1 MNNIKIKFMNQF
13 YHQIIFLLIL
23 SIFEIPINYKYK
35 LFYTLKFK
43 LFMVHLKNIFIFG
56 IICIIH
62 IDIVINSTE
71 KYKRNNQKDKSH
83 PYSTKF
89 KFRNSQKSIK
99 PIIPTGIHIHSNT
112 TENKS
117 NSNTEY
123 LISPS
128 TSKQSLSDSIDECI
142 SSTISNNM
150 SNNTNNSVDEFMI
163 NIVNDT
169 RCVCNSTNDTNS
181 YNNTDEVVINIVSDS
196 KELSKNV
203 DITTPSNIRYNKTFG
218 YYMSMNRYINR
229 NYTKQVYNIKKLVLV
244 HTSMSL
250 HNYNLIIKKGND
262 IIKEWRDN
270 STVDIWTLIKNIKL
284 NVYSKNRLIMHMVD
298 LDSDELRNPVYYNGF
313 LTDLFKY
320 MQVHGP
326 SVYINTI
333 SNIKQKKET
342 LGDIWINKEVNIYC
356 CYCGISKQIVIE
368 VSESDI
374 EKDIKL
380 KKNMNI
386 ILYIP
391 EVYEDFCKIPL
402 RLISRVFK
410 ELKEKSYNNSNNI
423 TMENIFIYNHIIM
436 YLIGV
441 VQENSDIIEESY
453 NIIKEIEKDI
463 NNSKISIYDFNCI
476 EVYTIVYN
484 AVKFF
489 YEEFPYVYM
498 LSHEENNLLRSKK
511 FNKYIYVHPSS
522 RYNKI
527 MGGHTVTL
535 QKYIRHCAIINETI
549 KSESAHDKCK
559 IIIINDKMYTNMTS
573 TEISIKEH
581 YHVQFVDNVRH
592 TLEIIHLPYYLH
604 KTANSKYVLHQ
615 IHKIKDIITHLK
627 CVYDIGTSKY
637 KKNQGYLYAFK
648 YNIKSKAWSLVR
660 GTKNLN
666 KTVEEMESTGHNII
680 FYYVNENIHETKF
693 YLAEFTY
700 PLSIKDEINDDNI
713 HKPRIPLLLS
723 VFMSSAI
730 IIGPY
735 DINYNN
741 NEVPMI
747 ESYTNMYPI
756 VYMHNYKEIM
766 DKTLLPK
773 ERSENISHAE
783 LLQNISINERKLNC
797 FIKYYYSDFFIR
809 NSNDWYEDHHC
820 YCMNINQEVNGS
832 TNNSIIKWNTRVY
845 DSVYE
850 YTTYRFNTNIK
861 DTRAFIRNNQS
872 VHTSFIDMLNRKNP
886 SMNMAMYGYCIYK
899 SINSKEYMSCP
910 MLCHIMKDLLGTL
923 NTYLLDT
930 VYSEDIKNRGSN
942 GIENKDNE
950 GIFNQ
955 SILDQL
961 IVHYSF
967 IPNDVLNFIH
977 LDNYEDIKN
986 ALDGVISIRN
996 NNYNGCK
1003 YGIHYDILSWYISK
1017 V

>member
-1 MNNIKIKFMNQF
+1 
-13 YHQIIFLLIL
+13 
-23 SIFEIPINYKYK
+23 
-35 LFYTLKFK
+35 
-43 LFMVHLKNIFIFG
+43 MVYLKNIFIFG

-71 KYKRNNQKDKSH
+71 KYKRNNRKEKSH
-83 PYSTKF
+83 PYFTRF
-89 KFRNSQKSIK
+89 KFRNNPKSTK
-99 PIIPTGIHIHSNT
+99 PIIPAGAHLHSNI
-112 TENKS
+112 TENQS
-117 NSNTEY
+117 NSNTGY

-128 TSKQSLSDSIDECI
+128 TSKQSLSDSINECI
-142 SSTISNNM
+142 SSNISNNM

-163 NIVNDT
+163 NTGNNNGNICINTSDT
-169 RCVCNSTNDTNS
+169 DS
-181 YNNTDEVVINIVSDS
+181 YSNTDEVVIDTFSDS
-196 KELSKNV
+196 NKSSKNV
-203 DITTPSNIRYNKTFG
+203 DITIPSNTRYNKTFI

-229 NYTKQVYNIKKLVLV
+229 NYTRQVYNIKKLVLV
-244 HTSMSL
+244 HNLISL
-250 HNYNLIIKKGND
+250 NNYNLIIKKGHN
-262 IIKEWRDN
+262 IIKEWKNN
-270 STVDIWTLIKNIKL
+270 STVDVWTLIKNIKL
-284 NVYSKNRLIMHMVD
+284 DIYSKNRLIMYMVN

-313 LTDLFKY
+313 FTDLFKY
-320 MQVHGP
+320 IQVHGP
-326 SVYINTI
+326 SVYINTIRSTHNEI

-342 LGDIWINKEVNIYC
+342 LGDIWINKEVNVYC

-368 VSESDI
+368 VSESDT

-402 RLISRVFK
+402 RLISKIFK
-410 ELKEKSYNNSNNI
+410 NLEEELDNKSNSI
-423 TMENIFIYNHIIM
+423 TMENIFIFNYIIM

-453 NIIKEIEKDI
+453 NIIKKIEKYN
-463 NNSKISIYDFNCI
+463 NNSKISIYDFDCI
-476 EVYTIVYN
+476 EVYTIVCN
-484 AVKFF
+484 AVKLF
-489 YEEFPYVYM
+489 YEKFPYVYM
-498 LSHEENNLLRSKK
+498 LSHEEKSLLRSKK
-511 FNKYIYVHPSS
+511 FNKYIYADPNS

-527 MGGHTVTL
+527 MGGHTVTS
-535 QKYIRHCAIINETI
+535 QKYIKHYAIINETI
-549 KSESAHDKCK
+549 ESESARNKCK
-559 IIIINDKMYTNMTS
+559 IIIINGNIHINMAS
-573 TEISIKEH
+573 IEISIKEH

-604 KTANSKYVLHQ
+604 KTKSNKFILYQ
-615 IHKIKDIITHLK
+615 IHKIKNIITYLK
-627 CVYDIGTSKY
+627 YVYDIGADMY

-648 YNIKSKAWSLVR
+648 YNTNNKAWSLISD
-660 GTKNLN
+660 TDDLS
-666 KTVEEMESTGHNII
+666 KTVEQMERTGYNII
-680 FYYVNENIHETKF
+680 FYYVKENIHETKF

-700 PLSIKDEINDDNI
+700 PLSIKNEINDNNI
-713 HKPRIPLLLS
+713 NKPRIPLLLS
-723 VFMSSAI
+723 VFMFSAI
-730 IIGPY
+730 ILGPY
-735 DINYNN
+735 DINYIN
-741 NEVPMI
+741 NEVPKI
-747 ESYTNMYPI
+747 ESYTDMYPI
-756 VYMHNYKEIM
+756 VYMHNYTEIM
-766 DKTLLPK
+766 DKTLLPE
-773 ERSENISHAE
+773 ERPENISYSE

-820 YCMNINQEVNGS
+820 YCMNIKQELIS
-832 TNNSIIKWNTRVY
+832 SDNNLIIKWHTRVY

-850 YTTYRFNTNIK
+850 YTTYKFNTDIK

-872 VHTSFIDMLNRKNP
+872 VHASFIDMLNRKNP
-886 SMNMAMYGYCIYK
+886 SMNMAMHGYCIYK

-930 VYSEDIKNRGSN
+930 AYSEEITNRGSK
-942 GIENKDNE
+942 GIENKDSE
-950 GIFNQ
+950 GILNQ
-955 SILDQL
+955 SILNQL
-961 IVHYSF
+961 IMHYSF

-1003 YGIHYDILSWYISK
+1003 YGIHYDILSWYINK